1 MHLTIV
7 GGGLAGLVAAVKA
20 ADRGLSVR
28 LYEAHATGRCRAS
41 GRLRLSRGGR
51 RGLGVTR
58 VVHAG
63 GGVPG
68 WEPVPVGQRHG
79 LDGGQGAWPA
89 TGWAGR

>member
-58 VVHAG
+58 VAG
-63 GGVPG
+63 ECVSMAGLPTTASVGPG
-68 WEPVPVGQRHG
+68 
-79 LDGGQGAWPA
+79 AA
-89 TGWAGR
+89 A